1 MPSASRVGVNLRAS
15 AYLHQGDRKYME
27 DEFQVAY
34 QRTHD
39 KKDIE
44 YAFFGIFD
52 GHGGKEAAH
61 FAKDHLMDNIV
72 SLRAFWSDND
82 EDVLTAI
89 KEGFLQT
96 HLAMWKVLDQWP
108 RTASGWPSTSGT
120 TASVAF
126 IRRQKIYIGHVGDSG
141 IVLGYEDQSGAWHGQ
156 ALTRDHKPESVAEKA
171 RIAESGGKVI
181 IKSGVPRVVWNRP
194 KSGHQGPVRRST
206 PMDEIPFLAV
216 ARSLGDL
223 WSYNATNDQF
233 VVSPEPD
240 VYVMSI
246 DITQHRCLIFG
257 TDGLWNVL
265 TPDAAVGV
273 AHQAERNN
281 EKHYLGIPNSCGK
294 QRLWVNPSRS
304 VVFGALGRYLK
315 LNLRADNTS
324 AVTVFLDPPGRPKRE
339 VLLQQKGM
347 KKGTS
352 PPKPFSR
359 MPPVD
364 SETKNKDALV
374 HIHMYNQN
382 QALKQ
387 EGNRGVLR
395 IKERLPEKWQAPT
408 DNQGGDPDSDQG
420 GTVDT
425 GQDPTTAG
433 YQGPESSDPGPSSS
447 SSSSSSSHSYSSS
460 GGSSCIENS
469 NDSGCCTSGIHSG
482 QNSNDANSS
491 SDSDGSGSGRTNISE
506 TAKLGCS
513 ECGCSGVHAVP
524 STSSDNSFST
534 VAHHPEDR
542 VSSPT
547 TDRLSPSAPLETDSV
562 KVETESES
570 ENKQASRVESRLDNP
585 TEPGSQKLEVRHTK
599 AEDSRLLKDDI
610 QIPVV
615 SSSTISSATDL
626 RGKKIKPIVSRGKA
640 SPGTVSTERGDVR
653 RRTRS
658 NIPDIHGGAEIENE
672 ERIPI
677 TSNNNNEWKGKPE
690 EKPGTSAKG
699 KQSVGILAVDS
710 ANRVLKSVNRSTPES
725 VGHSSG
731 KTITPKRKRTSEIE
745 SESSNEPI
753 SKSARVHTRSH
764 TWSHKPMVTRS
775 QEKIHKTPSKKSFF
789 SKK

>member
-61 FAKDHLMDNIV
+61 FAKDNLMDNIV
-72 SLRAFWSDND
+72 SLRSFWSDHD
-82 EDVLTAI
+82 EDVLAAI

-96 HLAMWKVLDQWP
+96 HMAMWKVLDQWP

-141 IVLGYEDQSGAWHGQ
+141 IVLGCEDPNGSWHGE

-171 RIAESGGKVI
+171 RITECGGKVI
-181 IKSGVPRVVWNRP
+181 NKSGVPRVVWNRP

-240 VYVMSI
+240 VCVMPI
-246 DITQHRCLIFG
+246 DITRHRCLIFG

-265 TPDAAVGV
+265 TPDAAVSV

-281 EKHYLGIPNSCGK
+281 EKHYLGVPNSCGK

-304 VVFGALGRYLK
+304 VVSGALGRYIK

-347 KKGTS
+347 KKGS
-352 PPKPFSR
+352 PPKPATRLPSTEEDR
-359 MPPVD
+359 
-364 SETKNKDALV
+364 NRDALV
-374 HIHMYNQN
+374 QVHMYNQS
-382 QALKQ
+382 QTTRL
-387 EGNRGVLR
+387 EGSRGVLR
-395 IKERLPEKWQAPT
+395 IKERLPEKWQTNPVNQYGVQEGNRGCT
-408 DNQGGDPDSDQG
+408 DGFEDSGSVGCGGDNSELGHNQ
-420 GTVDT
+420 TVISAE
-425 GQDPTTAG
+425 TT
-433 YQGPESSDPGPSSS
+433 
-447 SSSSSSSHSYSSS
+447 
-460 GGSSCIENS
+460 
-469 NDSGCCTSGIHSG
+469 
-482 QNSNDANSS
+482 
-491 SDSDGSGSGRTNISE
+491 
-506 TAKLGCS
+506 KVGCS
-513 ECGCSGVHAVP
+513 ECGCAGVHAVP
-524 STSSDNSFST
+524 STSNVNLPDHSPHKTASR
-534 VAHHPEDR
+534 ALP
-542 VSSPT
+542 PT
-547 TDRLSPSAPLETDSV
+547 TQNLPASTPFDIDSIAE
-562 KVETESES
+562 KFSENRPENRPGSRSEKRPDSRS
-570 ENKQASRVESRLDNP
+570 ENKVEENLENRTDIVPENRLHR
-585 TEPGSQKLEVRHTK
+585 TE
-599 AEDSRLLKDDI
+599 ARLLKDDI

-615 SSSTISSATDL
+615 SSSTLSPVTDGK
-626 RGKKIKPIVSRGKA
+626 GKKQRGMNGRLKT
-640 SPGTVSTERGDVR
+640 STGILSTEKGDNR

-658 NIPDIHGGAEIENE
+658 NIHVTIGMEIENKE
-672 ERIPI
+672 QNPVA
-677 TSNNNNEWKGKPE
+677 SNNNNEWKEHQVKE
-690 EKPGTSAKG
+690 EKAGSSNKSRHSLSNSA
-699 KQSVGILAVDS
+699 LDS
-710 ANRVLKSVNRSTPES
+710 SNRVLKSVNRGTAETVNQNPAK
-725 VGHSSG
+725 VL
-731 KTITPKRKRTSEIE
+731 TTKRKRTSDMETDS
-745 SESSNEPI
+745 SEGPI
-753 SKSARVHTRSH
+753 PKSARVHTRSH

-775 QEKIHKTPSKKSFF
+775 QEKTHKTPAKLPATPKK
-789 SKK
+789 

>member
-61 FAKDHLMDNIV
+61 FAKDNLMDNIV
-72 SLRAFWSDND
+72 SLRAFWSDDD
-82 EDVLTAI
+82 EDVLAAI

-96 HLAMWKVLDQWP
+96 HMAMWKVLDQWP

-141 IVLGYEDQSGAWHGQ
+141 IVLGYEDQGEWHGE
-156 ALTRDHKPESVAEKA
+156 ALTRDHKPESVVEKA
-171 RIAESGGKVI
+171 RITECGGKVI
-181 IKSGVPRVVWNRP
+181 NKSGVPRVVWNRP

-240 VYVMSI
+240 VCVMPI
-246 DITQHRCLIFG
+246 DISRHRCLIFG

-265 TPDAAVGV
+265 TPDAAVSV

-281 EKHYLGIPNSCGK
+281 EKHYLGVPNSSGK

-304 VVFGALGRYLK
+304 VVSGALGRYLK

-347 KKGTS
+347 KKGS
-352 PPKPFSR
+352 AVKPTVKA
-359 MPPVD
+359 P
-364 SETKNKDALV
+364 EDALV
-374 HIHMYNQN
+374 QVHMYNQN
-382 QALKQ
+382 QVTKQ

-395 IKERLPEKWQAPT
+395 IKECQPQKWQTSPQDDMSRPPLT
-408 DNQGGDPDSDQG
+408 PPGCSDQG
-420 GTVDT
+420 MT
-425 GQDPTTAG
+425 
-433 YQGPESSDPGPSSS
+433 
-447 SSSSSSSHSYSSS
+447 
-460 GGSSCIENS
+460 
-469 NDSGCCTSGIHSG
+469 
-482 QNSNDANSS
+482 
-491 SDSDGSGSGRTNISE
+491 R
-506 TAKLGCS
+506 LGCS
-513 ECGCSGVHAVP
+513 ECGYGSAHSVP
-524 STSSDNSFST
+524 STSGDST
-534 VAHHPEDR
+534 PD
-542 VSSPT
+542 
-547 TDRLSPSAPLETDSV
+547 LSGESA
-562 KVETESES
+562 
-570 ENKQASRVESRLDNP
+570 
-585 TEPGSQKLEVRHTK
+585 
-599 AEDSRLLKDDI
+599 DSRLVAPVPNDVRSVTPPFPDCVPNFIPVSEMEERPHSKMESIPDSRSENRLEDSSENQSPNAPETTSENAADMRRVMKPLRDDI
-610 QIPVV
+610 QIPVI
-615 SSSTISSATDL
+615 SSSTISPGNKLS
-626 RGKKIKPIVSRGKA
+626 GKVKG
-640 SPGTVSTERGDVR
+640 VSTVAPQEKGEAR

-658 NIPDIHGGAEIENE
+658 NVHQTGHVAESENME
-672 ERIPI
+672 QNPRPP
-677 TSNNNNEWKGKPE
+677 NNNNEWTDQHGEEKAGTSSKGKNS
-690 EKPGTSAKG
+690 KGNTS
-699 KQSVGILAVDS
+699 LLS
-710 ANRVLKSVNRSTPES
+710 ANRVLKSVNRGTPEV
-725 VGHSSG
+725 VGRTSA
-731 KTITPKRKRTSEIE
+731 KTVVASKRKRNSDLEAVPVG
-745 SESSNEPI
+745 EPM

-764 TWSHKPMVTRS
+764 TWSHKSMITRS
-775 QEKIHKTPSKKSFF
+775 QEKTHNTPTRTFTAHKK
-789 SKK
+789 

>member
-61 FAKDHLMDNIV
+61 FAKDNLMDNIV
-72 SLRAFWSDND
+72 SLRAFWSDDD
-82 EDVLTAI
+82 EDVLAAI

-96 HLAMWKVLDQWP
+96 HMAMWKVLDQWP

-141 IVLGYEDQSGAWHGQ
+141 IVLGYEDQGGGEWHGEP
-156 ALTRDHKPESVAEKA
+156 LTRDHKPESVVEKA
-171 RIAESGGKVI
+171 RITECGGKVI
-181 IKSGVPRVVWNRP
+181 NKSGVPRVVWNRP

-240 VYVMSI
+240 VYVMPI
-246 DITQHRCLIFG
+246 DISRHRCLIFG

-265 TPDAAVGV
+265 TPDAAVSV

-281 EKHYLGIPNSCGK
+281 EKHYLGVPNSSGK

-304 VVFGALGRYLK
+304 VVSGALGRYLK

-347 KKGTS
+347 KKGS
-352 PPKPFSR
+352 PVKPTIKT
-359 MPPVD
+359 P
-364 SETKNKDALV
+364 EDALV
-374 HIHMYNQN
+374 QVHMYNQN
-382 QALKQ
+382 QATKQ
-387 EGNRGVLR
+387 EGTRSVLR
-395 IKERLPEKWQAPT
+395 IKECQPQKWQTSPQDDASRLALTP
-408 DNQGGDPDSDQG
+408 PECSDQG
-420 GTVDT
+420 MT
-425 GQDPTTAG
+425 
-433 YQGPESSDPGPSSS
+433 
-447 SSSSSSSHSYSSS
+447 
-460 GGSSCIENS
+460 
-469 NDSGCCTSGIHSG
+469 
-482 QNSNDANSS
+482 
-491 SDSDGSGSGRTNISE
+491 R
-506 TAKLGCS
+506 LGCS
-513 ECGCSGVHAVP
+513 ECGYGSAHSVP
-524 STSSDNSFST
+524 STSGTGPQIFVVRVQTQGWLLLFQMILDQSDT
-534 VAHHPEDR
+534 RRAMK
-542 VSSPT
+542 
-547 TDRLSPSAPLETDSV
+547 PLR
-562 KVETESES
+562 
-570 ENKQASRVESRLDNP
+570 N
-585 TEPGSQKLEVRHTK
+585 
-599 AEDSRLLKDDI
+599 DI
-610 QIPVV
+610 QIPVI
-615 SSSTISSATDL
+615 SSSTISPGNKLS
-626 RGKKIKPIVSRGKA
+626 GKVKGLP
-640 SPGTVSTERGDVR
+640 TVAPQEKGEAR

-658 NIPDIHGGAEIENE
+658 NVHQTGHVAESENME
-672 ERIPI
+672 QNPRPP
-677 TSNNNNEWKGKPE
+677 NNNNEWTDQHGE
-690 EKPGTSAKG
+690 EKAGTSSKGRNAKG
-699 KQSVGILAVDS
+699 STTLLS
-710 ANRVLKSVNRSTPES
+710 ANRVLKSVNRGTPEVVS
-725 VGHSSG
+725 RTSA
-731 KTITPKRKRTSEIE
+731 KTVIASKRKRNSDLEAVPVG
-745 SESSNEPI
+745 EPM

-764 TWSHKPMVTRS
+764 TWSYKSMITRS
-775 QEKIHKTPSKKSFF
+775 QEKTHNTPTRTFTPHKK
-789 SKK
+789 